1 MEEALGSG
9 RAELPHNL
17 LIYCESYHGNS
28 RTEDPAVTSRVSASA
43 IQGAGSAMIEGRI
56 ESTLAVTLVE
66 LSCVL
71 SQLNKERVDNKCSW
85 SFLPNP
91 NK

>member
-1 MEEALGSG
+1 
-9 RAELPHNL
+9 
-17 LIYCESYHGNS
+17 
-28 RTEDPAVTSRVSASA
+28 
-43 IQGAGSAMIEGRI
+43 MIEGRI